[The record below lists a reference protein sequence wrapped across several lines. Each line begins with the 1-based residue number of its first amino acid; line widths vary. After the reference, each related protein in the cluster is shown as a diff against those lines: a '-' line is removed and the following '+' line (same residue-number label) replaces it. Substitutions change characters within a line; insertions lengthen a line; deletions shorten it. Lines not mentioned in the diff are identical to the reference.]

1 MSDCTFAVGRAYQA
15 VPALVGARRKLVVC
29 VAREGRSV
37 HLVWVEDLSIEESK
51 AFDFG
56 REMIRASRPDGV
68 FTISAACPVD
78 TIAASH
84 VMACLDMN
92 RRAVPA

>member
-15 VPALVGARRKLVVC
+15 VPALVGAQRKLVVC
-29 VAREGRSV
+29 VAREGRTV
-37 HLVWVEDLSIEESK
+37 HLVWVDDLSIEAAE
-51 AFDFG
+51 AYDFG

-68 FTISAACPVD
+68 FTVSAACPINTV
-78 TIAASH
+78 AASQ
-84 VMACLDMN
+84 VMECLDMN